1 MPEGSA
7 PVSLPIE
14 LLVGGLAAL
23 VSFIVVVV
31 VALLRRRRRTRRAS
45 VSPLQAQPEG
55 APAEHPPIESGW
67 PSEDVEAFRI
77 AAAGAT
83 DPRIA
88 SVGDGETWPPA
99 ITPHSAP
106 REGRSAFASVA
117 APAPDRWS
125 DEGTRSSGFAAAERS
140 AHLDAVRAVETA
152 REPLEPVAARA
163 PHSAIGSVAT
173 AAAVAGG
180 AAFGA
185 ALGAT
190 IGAAL
195 ALSVLARL
203 LPGAAP

>member
-23 VSFIVVVV
+23 VSFTVVVV
-31 VALLRRRRRTRRAS
+31 IALFRRRRRTRRAS
-45 VSPLQAQPEG
+45 ASAVQAQPEG
-55 APAEHPPIESGW
+55 GPADHPPIGSGW
-67 PSEDVEAFRI
+67 PSEDVEGFRI
-77 AAAGAT
+77 AAAGST
-83 DPRIA
+83 DPKVA
-88 SVGDGETWPPA
+88 SVGDGETWSPA
-99 ITPHSAP
+99 TTSHSAP
-106 REGRSAFASVA
+106 RESRSAFPSVA

-140 AHLDAVRAVETA
+140 AHLDAVRTVEAA
-152 REPLEPVAARA
+152 REPVEPAAARA